1 MTRTAA
7 VLSAEEQRS
16 YRLDAQVDK
25 EVVAERWEH
34 AWQVA
39 RRAAELLRERFG
51 ATRVMAFGSLAH
63 RAWFTP
69 WSDIDLAAW
78 GIPPDAFYQAVA
90 LVAGLSP
97 EFEIDLVELEGCRPA
112 LRRVIEREG
121 VEL

>member
-7 VLSAEEQRS
+7 ALSAEEQRS